1 MPGLRGDKI
10 SPLVL
15 NVFCKSDFVSYIH
28 VVIPWRKSRFLDLK
42 RFDSLTVKSSKQ
54 LSCTVLRL
62 LSKSDSVIYKD

>member
-1 MPGLRGDKI
+1 MPGLCGDKI

-15 NVFCKSDFVSYIH
+15 NVFGKSDFVSYIH
-28 VVIPWRKSRFLDLK
+28 VVTLWRKKCVLDLK

-62 LSKSDSVIYKD
+62 LSKTDNVIYKD